1 MGFFKTNRNQL
12 PMKIIHLLFILLF
25 SSTVFA
31 QTKLSKKELDALPNT
46 VENQFIKAYGK
57 ASNWQQYKMIT
68 RTDFQV
74 LQKNILD
81 SVASLKTNLKSK
93 QEQISTQESSITAL
107 NEKINTLTNDLN
119 SAIDKEDKINFL
131 GIGMTKSSYNIALWS
146 IIITLALIMLFFMFK
161 FKSSNSLTKQAK
173 SNLAEIEQEFELHRK
188 KSLEKEQ
195 KLRRQLQDEINKQ
208 RGV

>member
-1 MGFFKTNRNQL
+1 
-12 PMKIIHLLFILLF
+12 MKIIHLLFILLF

>member
-1 MGFFKTNRNQL
+1 
-12 PMKIIHLLFILLF
+12 MKIIHLLFVLLF

-57 ASNWQQYKMIT
+57 ASNWQQYKMIA

-81 SVASLKTNLKSK
+81 SVVSLKATLKSK
-93 QEQISTQESSITAL
+93 QEQISTQESSITNL
-107 NEKINTLTNDLN
+107 NEKINTLTSDLN
-119 SAIDKEDKINFL
+119 LAIEKEDKINFL
-131 GIGMTKSSYNIALWS
+131 GIGMTKSSYNIALWT
-146 IIITLALIMLFFMFK
+146 IIITLTLVMLFFIFK

-173 SNLAEIEQEFELHRK
+173 GNLAEIEQEFELHRK
-188 KSLEKEQ
+188 KSIEKEQ